1 MPSDTLGTFSPSPGH
16 AQKAHLSR
24 AEKRATKPRKE
35 KDMAVENEPKTG
47 TEANE
52 PAEPKQAGEGEQD
65 AAGSEPKQA
74 GEGQGG
80 GEGGVEDR
88 HGQPGINREK
98 YQRDMK
104 AKDDKIAE
112 LQAQL
117 DEKSKTEE
125 GRAELK
131 DELDKLKAEMADE
144 RVTHKL
150 ELAGCRSVKAAK
162 ALLEDYEGDVAK
174 LKEAC
179 PYLFSEGKKTG
190 STGLKSDG
198 DAAAADEEKVDRI
211 LGKYKR

>member
-1 MPSDTLGTFSPSPGH
+1 
-16 AQKAHLSR
+16 
-24 AEKRATKPRKE
+24 
-35 KDMAVENEPKTG
+35 MAVENEPKTG

-52 PAEPKQAGEGEQD
+52 PTEPKQAGEGEQS

-80 GEGGVEDR
+80 GEGAVEDK

-144 RVTHKL
+144 RVSHKL
-150 ELAGCRSVKAAK
+150 EMAGCRNVKAAK
-162 ALLEDYEGDVAK
+162 ALLDDYDGDVAK
-174 LKEAC
+174 LKADC

-190 STGLKSDG
+190 TTGLKPNG
-198 DAAAADEEKVDRI
+198 DEAKAEEEAVDRI
-211 LGKYKR
+211 LRKYKR